1 MRLRAAR
8 WARPACRRPFY
19 RRHLAILSAA
29 GGPRHEVP
37 GLLRLVAVGHLRPII
52 FRTFP
57 LDQVGQA
64 HALVSS
70 RDVFGRVVLE
80 V

>member
-1 MRLRAAR
+1 
-8 WARPACRRPFY
+8 
-19 RRHLAILSAA
+19 
-29 GGPRHEVP
+29 
-37 GLLRLVAVGHLRPII
+37 VAVGHLRPII